1 MSLAYAKHLKE
12 GGKMTPEEFV
22 MVRCDP
28 SKAARQSEKEQT
40 DINRIVQRFDR
51 DGVLS
56 HLNERVATFQD
67 VTNLSGGYR
76 EALHQ
81 VRAADEFFAQLPAKV
96 RERFENNP
104 GAFLD
109 ALVDPGRRTELEE
122 LGVLEK
128 EKAGGAPTPPP
139 APTQ

>member
-1 MSLAYAKHLKE
+1 MSLRYADFKA
-12 GGKMTPEEFV
+12 GGGV
-22 MVRCDP
+22 MSAADFTRIVCDP
-28 SKAARQSEKEQT
+28 TKGARQSEKDQT

-51 DGVLS
+51 EGVLS
-56 HLNERVATFQD
+56 HLNERVASFQD
-67 VTNLSGGYR
+67 VSALSGGYR

-96 RERFENNP
+96 RERFSNDP
-104 GAFLD
+104 AGFLD
-109 ALVDPGRRTELEE
+109 ALVDPGRRSELEE

-128 EKAGGAPTPPP
+128 EAGGAPTPPP